1 MIQLNKKVHMLFQ
14 KSIFAKVNIR
24 YSTFVL
30 CILEIELGLGKMYQ
44 AKKQNTYSTFQH
56 FMKDNIIMIKK

>member
-1 MIQLNKKVHMLFQ
+1 MLILDIPLLFY
-14 KSIFAKVNIR
+14 V
-24 YSTFVL
+24 
-30 CILEIELGLGKMYQ
+30 LEIKLGLGKMYQ

>member
-1 MIQLNKKVHMLFQ
+1 MVQFNKKVHMLFQ
-14 KSIFAKVNIR
+14 KLIFANVNIR

-30 CILEIELGLGKMYQ
+30 CILEIKLRLVKMYQ

-56 FMKDNIIMIKK
+56 FIKDNIIMIKK

>member
-30 CILEIELGLGKMYQ
+30 CILEIKLGLGKMYQ
-44 AKKQNTYSTFQH
+44 AKKQNTFSKFQH

>member
-24 YSTFVL
+24 HSTFVL
-30 CILEIELGLGKMYQ
+30 CILEIKLGLGKMYQ

>member
-30 CILEIELGLGKMYQ
+30 CILEIKLGLGKMYQ
-44 AKKQNTYSTFQH
+44 AKKQNTFSTFQH